1 MATSERRVVADDQ
14 TALYVRDEDARTTGV
29 GTTGVSTAEPR
40 RDGLTAILNDG
51 IACDGFIWKYMRDF
65 LLERM
70 RVVHWHYR
78 GHGRSGSPRDRS
90 RVLVKDVVSD
100 LDAVRVAVG
109 DPPCVLIGHSFGCQI
124 SLEGYRS
131 RPSSVR
137 GLVLLCGSSG
147 RVTHTFRGTD
157 ALAQILPPLIA
168 RVEAY
173 PELARGL
180 WASVPPALSLRV
192 ATLTGEI
199 DAKRMDPKDLLP
211 YLEHMVDIDLGLF
224 LKMLADAGEHDASDL
239 LPSIDVPVLVVAGDK
254 DNFTPPRYAEELAK
268 ALPKAELVVLPA
280 THVAPIEQRAIVHEK
295 IAAFVDALPDVP
307 RVSESRPS
315 DPGGEITP
323 A

>member
-1 MATSERRVVADDQ
+1 MASSIGSGVVGRGSVERRILAEDQ
-14 TALYVRDEDARTTGV
+14 TALYVSDEAARTAT
-29 GTTGVSTAEPR
+29 PR
-40 RDGLTAILNDG
+40 RDGLTVFLNDG
-51 IACDGFIWKYMRDF
+51 IACDGFIWKYMRGF
-65 LLERM
+65 LLERL

-78 GHGRSGSPRDRS
+78 GHGRSAAPRDRS

-100 LDAVRVAVG
+100 FDRVRAEVG
-109 DPPCVLIGHSFGCQI
+109 DPPCVLVGHSFGCQVA
-124 SLEGYRS
+124 LEGYRS

-168 RVEAY
+168 RVDAY
-173 PELARGL
+173 PQLARGL

-199 DAKRMDPKDLLP
+199 DAKRMDPRDLLP

-239 LPSIDVPVLVVAGDK
+239 LPSIDVPVLVVAGDR
-254 DNFTPPRYAEELAK
+254 DNFTPPRYAEALAK
-268 ALPKAELVVLPA
+268 ALPKGELVVLPA
-280 THVAPIEQRAIVHEK
+280 THVAPIEQRTVVHDH
-295 IAAFVDALPDVP
+295 IAAFIDRLADEPP
-307 RVSESRPS
+307 SEASRP
-315 DPGGEITP
+315 GVTP